1 MAEFGSSS
9 GSYCRT
15 LSAYVG
21 RQRVADM
28 VTSDSDVAARWI
40 DAIRAAHPGC
50 RITMAGVPIAQ
61 PRQHQR

>member
-15 LSAYVG
+15 LAAFVG
-21 RQRVADM
+21 RQRVAEM
-28 VTSDSDVAARWI
+28 TTSDSDVAQRWI
-40 DAIRAAHPGC
+40 DVVRTAHPGC

-61 PRQHQR
+61 PRQR